1 MLVGPRSARDR
12 LWRVAA
18 AQRGYFT
25 AAQALDA
32 GYSYQAQR
40 FHTQRG
46 NWIRIDRGIYRFR
59 EFLELGSDDTDSL
72 VRWSLWSK
80 GRAVVSHLTALAV
93 HDLGVANPEAAVH
106 LTVPQGFRQVDP
118 AVIMH
123 RAVLDED
130 DIVQRDGF
138 KVTSPL
144 RAIAESAAISADQD
158 VIDSAVSDLLE
169 RGEATRRQ
177 LLHAA
182 ERLGPQAS
190 LGVERALAEDPS

>member
-1 MLVGPRSARDR
+1 MLVEPRNARDR

-18 AQRGYFT
+18 GQSGYFT
-25 AAQALDA
+25 AAQALQE

-59 EFLELGSDDTDSL
+59 EFLELDTGDTASL
-72 VRWSLWSK
+72 ARWSLWSK
-80 GRAVVSHLTALAV
+80 NRAVVSHLTALAV
-93 HDLGVANPEAAVH
+93 HDLGIANPRAVH
-106 LTVPQGFRQVDP
+106 LTVPPGFRQNDP
-118 AVIMH
+118 AVVLH

-130 DIVQRDGF
+130 DIVQREGF

-144 RAIAESAAISADQD
+144 RSIAESAAIPADQD
-158 VIDSAVSDLLE
+158 VIDSAVSELLE

-182 ERLGPQAS
+182 QRLGAQAS
-190 LGVERALAEDPS
+190 LGVERALQEKS